1 MSIQFDQ
8 SRNLFQLQTK
18 HTMYQMKVNH
28 IGILLHTHYGNPVG
42 DMDMSYQIPQ
52 LDRGFSGYPY
62 EMRLSRECSL
72 DLVPQEYSGSGVGD
86 YRVSSIAV
94 VGADG
99 SRSTDFRYAGHKI
112 YKGKY
117 TIPGMPHVRENQS
130 EVDTL
135 EIRLQD
141 QIAGL
146 EVTLFYGVF
155 AEKDIITRTV
165 KIQNIGRQ
173 SICLE
178 KAASMSLDFLNQK
191 YDLVHFHG
199 RICMERQMERV
210 SLTHDIHVVGSR
222 RGMTSHHHNPFVIL
236 CEPAANENQGK
247 CFGFMLVYSGN
258 HKTEVEMDQAGST
271 RVVMG
276 IHDENFSWRLGAGEA
291 FYAPEVILS
300 YSCQGLNGLSQNYH
314 RIIRE
319 NVCHSRYLTR
329 QKPVLINNWE
339 ATYFDFDADKILSLA
354 KQAKE
359 IGIEMLVLDDGWFG
373 KRNSEN
379 AGLGDWYV
387 NAEKLNGGL
396 GQLSKEINRMG
407 LQFGLWFEPE
417 MINEDSDL
425 FRSHPE
431 WVLRDP
437 ERKPMMERNQM
448 VLDMSNKAVQDYLYD
463 CISKVL
469 EQASISYIKWDF
481 NRPVSNVYSNA
492 SPADQQGEVAHRFI
506 LGTYALLERVTA
518 NYPEVMIEG
527 CSGGGGRFDAGM
539 LYYCPQIW
547 CSDNT
552 DPIAR
557 LAIQKGTSYGYPVSA
572 MGSHVSA
579 SPNHQTGRST
589 SLAVRGIA
597 AMSGTFGYEL
607 DLNQISE
614 DEKAEMKQQI
624 QIFKKYD
631 QLIQRGTYFRLCDTR
646 MDDFYEAWEMVAQDQ
661 SEALVNFVMTDVH
674 ANSEIPWIRLMG
686 LKSTAKYQVEGTDEI
701 YTGAALMDV
710 GYGFADLKGDYP
722 AVQIH
727 FVEKPGDST
736 C

>member
-1 MSIQFDQ
+1 
-8 SRNLFQLQTK
+8 
-18 HTMYQMKVNH
+18 
-28 IGILLHTHYGNPVG
+28 
-42 DMDMSYQIPQ
+42 MSYQIPK

-62 EMRLSRECSL
+62 EKRLSRDCSL

-86 YRVSSIAV
+86 YRVSSISV
-94 VGADG
+94 IGADG

-112 YKGKY
+112 YRGKY

-130 EVDTL
+130 DVETL
-135 EIRLQD
+135 EILLRD
-141 QIAGL
+141 EIAGL
-146 EVTLFYGVF
+146 ELTLLYGVF

-165 KIQNIGRQ
+165 QIKNTGSQ
-173 SICLE
+173 SIRLE
-178 KAASMSLDFLNQK
+178 KAASVSLDFLNQK

-210 SLTHDIHVVGSR
+210 PLTHDIHVVGSR
-222 RGMTSHHHNPFVIL
+222 RGMTSHQHNPFVIL
-236 CEPAANENQGK
+236 CEPSANENQGK
-247 CFGFMLVYSGN
+247 CFGFMFVYSGS
-258 HKTEVEMDQAGST
+258 HKTEIEMDQAGST

-276 IHDENFSWRLGAGEA
+276 IHDENFSWRLEAGDT

-300 YSCQGLNGLSQNYH
+300 YSNQGFNGLSQKYH

-319 NVCHSRYLTR
+319 NICHSRYLTKR
-329 QKPVLINNWE
+329 RPVLINNWE
-339 ATYFDFDADKILSLA
+339 ATYFDFTAEKILSLA

-387 NAEKLNGGL
+387 NEDKLKGGL
-396 GQLSKEINRMG
+396 GKLSAEINKLG

-437 ERKPMMERNQM
+437 ERKPMMARNQM
-448 VLDMSNKAVQDYLYD
+448 VLDMSNPDVQEYLYD

-469 EQASISYIKWDF
+469 KQASISYIKWDF
-481 NRPVSNVYSNA
+481 NRPVANVYSNA
-492 SPADQQGEVAHRFI
+492 LPADRQGEVGHRFV

-518 NYPEVMIEG
+518 NYPEIIIEG
-527 CSGGGGRFDAGM
+527 CSGGGGRFDAGI

-572 MGSHVSA
+572 MGCHVSA

-589 SLAVRGIA
+589 SLAARGIA

-607 DLNQISE
+607 DLNQVSE
-614 DEKAEMKQQI
+614 NEKTQMKQQI
-624 QIFKKYD
+624 ETFQKYYW
-631 QLIQRGTYFRLCDTR
+631 LIQGGIYFRLCDNR

-686 LKSTAKYQVEGTDEI
+686 LKPTAKYGVEGTDEI

-710 GYGFADLKGDYP
+710 GYGFANLMGDYP

-727 FVEKPGDST
+727 FVEK
-736 C
+736 

>member
-8 SRNLFQLQTK
+8 NRNLFQLKTN
-18 HTMYQMKVNH
+18 HTLYQMKVND

-42 DMDMSYQIPQ
+42 DMDMSYQIPK

-62 EMRLSRECSL
+62 EKRLSRDCSL
-72 DLVPQEYSGSGVGD
+72 DLVPQEYSGSSVGD
-86 YRVSSIAV
+86 YRVSSISV
-94 VGADG
+94 IGADG

-112 YKGKY
+112 YRGKY

-130 EVDTL
+130 DVETL
-135 EIRLQD
+135 EILLRD
-141 QIAGL
+141 ETAGL
-146 EVTLFYGVF
+146 ELTLLYGVF

-165 KIQNIGRQ
+165 QIKNTGSQ
-173 SICLE
+173 SIRLE

-210 SLTHDIHVVGSR
+210 PLTHDIHVVGSR
-222 RGMTSHHHNPFVIL
+222 RGMTSHQHNPFVIL
-236 CEPAANENQGK
+236 CEPSANENQGK
-247 CFGFMLVYSGN
+247 CFGFMFVYSGS
-258 HKTEVEMDQAGST
+258 HKTEIEMDQAGST

-276 IHDENFSWRLGAGEA
+276 IHDENFSWRLEAGDT

-300 YSCQGLNGLSQNYH
+300 YSNQGFNGLSQKYH

-319 NVCHSRYLTR
+319 NVCDSRYLTKR
-329 QKPVLINNWE
+329 RPVLINNWE
-339 ATYFDFDADKILSLA
+339 ATYFDFTAEKILSLA

-387 NAEKLNGGL
+387 NEEKLNGGL
-396 GQLSKEINRMG
+396 GKLSAEVNRLG

-469 EQASISYIKWDF
+469 KQASISYIKWDF
-481 NRPVSNVYSNA
+481 NRPVANVYSNA
-492 SPADQQGEVAHRFI
+492 LPADRQGEVGHRFV

-518 NYPEVMIEG
+518 NYPEIMIEG
-527 CSGGGGRFDAGM
+527 CSGGGGRFDAGI

-572 MGSHVSA
+572 MGCHVSA

-589 SLAVRGIA
+589 SLAARGVA

-607 DLNQISE
+607 DLNQVSE
-614 DEKAEMKQQI
+614 NEKTQMKQQI
-624 QIFKKYD
+624 ETFQKYYW
-631 QLIQRGTYFRLCDTR
+631 LIQGGTYFRLCDNR

-710 GYGFADLKGDYP
+710 GYGFANLMGDYP

-727 FVEKPGDST
+727 FVEK
-736 C
+736 